1 MKLEELTWQV
11 RAEAAERTVAVLKRR
26 LRAIDAGEEKTL
38 IQRQLESAQRRSAE
52 IERQRE
58 LAALRGAELE
68 RYSAK
73 LEDDVRARTEQ
84 IRTVLDHV
92 SSGFL
97 LIGADLRVEAGWSR
111 SCVAMFG
118 TDDIGGRAL
127 AELLRWSADRAADFA
142 LNVSQVFDDLLPEE
156 VTTAQIPNRAL
167 IAGRELELSFS
178 AVRSEGVVAR
188 LLATIVDVTARINAE
203 REAKHHR
210 RLVQILMQREAFQ
223 MYVTDARRLL
233 DDARHALQEGDQP
246 FVRRAVHTIKGN
258 SATFWLDE
266 LATTCHEVESARSI
280 DEGGLATI
288 AAGLVAFLEENRAVL
303 GIDPRA
309 DTADA
314 YVLTQRDLDLL
325 IGKARGTDAGEVE
338 RFIARLRRRP
348 AEHFVAQIR
357 ATVGRLSARLD
368 KDVDFELR
376 GAQVSI
382 DPVQLAPI
390 LQCLPHLIRNAVDH
404 GIEPAADRAAKPGRG
419 RVALAFVDGGDLLE
433 IDVEDDGRGIDP
445 KRVAA
450 AAVRKGFLDPDSA
463 ENLGVAEAI
472 ELLAKDGF
480 STSTVVTE
488 VSGRGV
494 GLSAVREAVKSAGGR
509 LEIETRL
516 GEGTVFRILVPKLAA

>member
-11 RAEAAERTVAVLKRR
+11 RADAAERTVAVLKRR

-178 AVRSEGVVAR
+178 AVRSEGAVAR

-233 DDARHALQEGDQP
+233 DDARHALQEGDQQ

-266 LATTCHEVESARSI
+266 
-280 DEGGLATI
+280 LATI

-338 RFIARLRRRP
+338 RFMARLRRRP